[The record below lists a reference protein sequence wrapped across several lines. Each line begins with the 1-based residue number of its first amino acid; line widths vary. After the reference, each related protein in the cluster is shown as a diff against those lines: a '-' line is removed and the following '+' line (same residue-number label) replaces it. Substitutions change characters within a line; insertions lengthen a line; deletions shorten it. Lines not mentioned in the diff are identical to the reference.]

1 MLAELGWDS
10 YHISRWADAL
20 LLSMFAGPAFYKPWR
35 PYRSIQNPHL
45 CCYLQLLKRTKW
57 EKRNL
62 VNTDIHAWVRK
73 KKRLSYV
80 WSVCHARGL
89 FALRFAFSPFRVWC
103 IRASRFGVYICNVPV
118 SSLCV
123 IASLPV
129 LKLSFTVTLCI
140 LLPLVPLFAS
150 TILFVLTVH
159 TLVCV
164 KSFDDVTVL
173 ATGLSIPC

>member
-89 FALRFAFSPFRVWC
+89 FALRFAFSRL
-103 IRASRFGVYICNVPV
+103 VYQGFKVRRLYLQCT
-118 SSLCV
+118 C
-123 IASLPV
+123 
-129 LKLSFTVTLCI
+129 KF
-140 LLPLVPLFAS
+140 PLRDCFAS
-150 TILFVLTVH
+150 CSQTFLYRDALYFIATCTSFRLNNSLRPYGPH
-159 TLVCV
+159 PRVC
-164 KSFDDVTVL
+164 KIIRQCYSTML
-173 ATGLSIPC
+173 QY